1 MVLSTALMDQTSPGI
16 ADIVSRLSSDPRFLP
31 EIFETLRDGVV
42 VIDDKG
48 FIRLFNRAA
57 EEMTGYRKRE
67 VIGRDCAVLQCA
79 ACVHAD
85 EAGGQTDR
93 ETERFSVIR
102 DRGCTMRTA
111 DGRPLQVVVNAF
123 VLRGADGEPLGTVES
138 LSDVT
143 SLQSKELELQDLKEE
158 LSQDY
163 WFMGLLGKS
172 PVMQRLYEHVRNAA
186 ASEAP
191 VLIIG
196 ESGSGKN
203 LVARAIHKLSR
214 RKDGPLL
221 EMNCAS
227 LNEQLLESEL
237 FGHKKGAFTGAVSDR
252 AGRFEAAHQGSFFLD
267 EIGDMPLAMQVKL
280 LRVLEEREV
289 ERVGDHTPIRVDIR
303 LLSATN
309 KDLNTLLQ
317 SGKFRED
324 LLYRINSITIKVPP
338 LRERLEDIPLIAMHY
353 LRKISAVNNKE
364 IRSISP
370 AAMARLRT
378 FPWPGNVRRLIN
390 ALEHAAAT
398 CKGDS
403 IDLRDLPD
411 YLVFDSRRSAAE
423 GSTNQDEIRS
433 VLSLYKGSRTLA
445 AKHLG
450 ISRVTL
456 WKRLKAIGEEG

>member
-1 MVLSTALMDQTSPGI
+1 MDQTSPGI
-16 ADIVSRLSSDPRFLP
+16 ADIVGRLSSNPQFLP

-42 VIDDKG
+42 VIDAKG

-57 EEMTGYRKRE
+57 EEMTGYRRRE
-67 VIGRDCAVLQCA
+67 VIGRDCAVLQCD
-79 ACVHAD
+79 ACIHAD
-85 EAGGQTDR
+85 AAGG
-93 ETERFSVIR
+93 ETESFSVIR
-102 DRGCTMRTA
+102 NRDCTMRAA
-111 DGRPLQVVVNAF
+111 DGRPLKLLVNAF
-123 VLRGADGEPLGTVES
+123 VLRDAGGEAIGMVES
-138 LSDVT
+138 LSDVS
-143 SLQSKELELQDLKEE
+143 SLQRKELELQDLKEE

-172 PVMQRLYEHVRNAA
+172 LVMQRLYEHVRNAA

-196 ESGSGKN
+196 ESGAGKN

-237 FGHKKGAFTGAVSDR
+237 FGHKKGAFTGALSDR
-252 AGRFEAAHQGSFFLD
+252 AGRFEAANQGSFFLD
-267 EIGDMPLAMQVKL
+267 EIGDMPMSMQVKL

-309 KDLNTLLQ
+309 KDLNSLLQ
-317 SGKFRED
+317 SGRFRED
-324 LLYRINSITIKVPP
+324 LLYRINSIIIKVPP
-338 LRERLEDIPLIAMHY
+338 LRERVDDIPLIAMHY
-353 LRKISAVNNKE
+353 LRKISAVNNKD

-370 AAMARLRT
+370 AAMERLKT

-390 ALEHAAAT
+390 SLEHAAAT
-398 CKGDS
+398 CKSDA
-403 IDLRDLPD
+403 IDVQDLPD
-411 YLVFDSRRSAAE
+411 YLVYDNRRSLAD
-423 GSTNQDEIRS
+423 GPTNQDEIRS
-433 VLSLYKGSRTLA
+433 VLSLYKGSRTLT

-456 WKRLKAIGEEG
+456 WKRLKAIGEDQ

>member
-1 MVLSTALMDQTSPGI
+1 MDQTSPGI
-16 ADIVSRLSSDPRFLP
+16 ADIVGRLSSDPRFLP
-31 EIFETLRDGVV
+31 EIFETLRDGIV

-57 EEMTGYRKRE
+57 EEMTGYRKHE
-67 VIGRDCAVLQCA
+67 VVGRDCAVLQCA
-79 ACVHAD
+79 ACIHAD
-85 EAGGQTDR
+85 EAVSRTDR

-102 DRGCTMRTA
+102 NRGCTMRSA
-111 DGRPLQVVVNAF
+111 DGRPLQLVVNAF
-123 VLRGADGEPLGTVES
+123 VLLGAGGEAVGMVES

-214 RKDGPLL
+214 RKDGPLI

-267 EIGDMPLAMQVKL
+267 EIGDMPMSMQVKL

-309 KDLNTLLQ
+309 KSLNSLLQ

-324 LLYRINSITIKVPP
+324 LLYRINSIIIKVPP
-338 LRERLEDIPLIAMHY
+338 LRERVEDIPLIAMHY
-353 LRKISAVNNKE
+353 LRKISAVNNKD

-370 AAMARLRT
+370 VAMERLKT

-398 CKGDS
+398 CKADS
-403 IDLRDLPD
+403 IDVQDLPD
-411 YLVFDSRRSAAE
+411 YLVYENRRSLAE

-433 VLSLYKGSRTLA
+433 VLALYKGSRTLA

-456 WKRLKAIGEEG
+456 WKRLKAMGEEE